1 MNTVFRILLAESW
14 KQECDSG
21 DVEDDQHTND
31 VDEDPLTIF
40 LAVIFVAP
48 DCLLQVTHKGGRT
61 GQGQD
66 GWAKILKM
74 RSLDIK
80 TKVIYCWELWFFL
93 DQPVQCY
100 LMEVKNQGA

>member
-40 LAVIFVAP
+40 LFVTRLVAP

-61 GQGQD
+61 G
-66 GWAKILKM
+66 
-74 RSLDIK
+74 
-80 TKVIYCWELWFFL
+80 
-93 DQPVQCY
+93 
-100 LMEVKNQGA
+100 